1 MPARLGS
8 NNVEQFFKLPPA
20 QRAAVIAAVLAVMA
34 VGLYF
39 LIVDPELAR
48 AQDATTKLEKFDKDI
63 AALKLLASPAE
74 QERLRKLRE
83 ELVET
88 DKENRKML
96 PAADEIP
103 DFIDNVQNDAKAV
116 GLQVRKFERLAEDS
130 WDLYNTIP
138 IKMAVEGNTKQLIQF
153 MRIYAGPDRRMINI
167 RDLVVEQI
175 PDDLGAI
182 KTRNAKMHPVEKDE
196 NGKDIVT
203 AKGTT
208 PEDQLREHI
217 ELLKLA
223 RESSQVRA
231 SFVAYAFTWT
241 GRPAKAEAGKSA
253 AKVGKK
259 KRT

>member
-1 MPARLGS
+1 M
-8 NNVEQFFKLPPA
+8 EQFLKLPPA

-34 VGLYF
+34 VGMYF

-48 AQDATTKLEKFDKDI
+48 AQDAQTKLAKIEKDI
-63 AALKLLASPAE
+63 LEIQALASPAE
-74 QERLRKLRE
+74 QQRLRKLKE
-83 ELVET
+83 ELVEN

-138 IKMAVEGNTKQLIQF
+138 IKMTVEGNTKQLIEF

-167 RDLVVEQI
+167 RDLSVEQI

-182 KTRNAKMHPVEKDE
+182 KARNAKLHPVEKDE
-196 NGKDIVT
+196 NGKDINVV
-203 AKGTT
+203 KNMT
-208 PEDQLREHI
+208 PEDLLREHI

-223 RESSQVRA
+223 REGSQIRA

-241 GRPAKAEAGKSA
+241 GKPAKTEDGKAPAKAN
-253 AKVGKK
+253 KK

>member
-1 MPARLGS
+1 L
-8 NNVEQFFKLPPA
+8 EQFLKLPPA

-34 VGLYF
+34 VGMYF
-39 LIVDPELAR
+39 LVVDPELAR
-48 AQDATTKLEKFDKDI
+48 AQEAQTKLAKIEKDI
-63 AALKLLASPAE
+63 LEIQALASPAE
-74 QERLRKLRE
+74 QQRLRKLKE

-167 RDLVVEQI
+167 RDLNVEQI
-175 PDDLGAI
+175 PEDLGAI
-182 KTRNAKMHPVEKDE
+182 KVRNAKMHPVEKDE
-196 NGKDIVT
+196 NGKDIVVVKAT
-203 AKGTT
+203 S
-208 PEDQLREHI
+208 PEDLLREHI

-223 RESSQVRA
+223 REGSQIRA

-241 GRPAKAEAGKSA
+241 GKPAKTEDGKVPAKAN
-253 AKVGKK
+253 KK